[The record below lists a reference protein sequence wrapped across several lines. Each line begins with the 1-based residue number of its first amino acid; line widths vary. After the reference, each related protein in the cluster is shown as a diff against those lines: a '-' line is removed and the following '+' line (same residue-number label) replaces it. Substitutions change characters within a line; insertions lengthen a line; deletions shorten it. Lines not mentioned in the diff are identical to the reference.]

1 MHMPL
6 GQQEYGVAFCPVPS
20 CLHAVVVVVVVVIGV
35 VTAAAAAAAAAI
47 EASQII
53 MVILVAPMSTR
64 MMMHRGFCFFAL
76 SLVPSSLKEIAAIQ
90 PFFSACLFIVTRRK
104 NARQFLKFT
113 GLRR

>member
-20 CLHAVVVVVVVVIGV
+20 CLHAVVVVVVVIGV
-35 VTAAAAAAAAAI
+35 VTAAAAAAAAI